1 MPDAPIENPPTPAPI
16 INPPLGRLPRAHNPH
31 IPKLHNLLAA
41 APPPPA
47 PASIDYTIGL
57 PADLGMMLNN
67 TLNDCSCAAFY
78 HARQVWTFNATGK
91 LLDIPDTHV
100 KLLYQQAC
108 GYDPTQPGPGPGG
121 CCQLVL
127 KHLLQHGAPCGTKI
141 IEHEKIAAFVE
152 VDHCDIPA
160 VKHIV
165 ADTGVCY
172 VGLSVPQWLIPVDQ
186 PVPAVWDYNPSAD
199 NQPVGGHAVI
209 LAGYDDTTLRVISW
223 GQLYTMT
230 WNFFLAFVD
239 EAYAIV
245 HRPWIDAKR
254 NTPGRLP
261 PDQLAAAMLPLLTA
275 PAATP

>member
-1 MPDAPIENPPTPAPI
+1 VPSADPVPAPI
-16 INPPLGRLPRAHNPH
+16 IDPPLGRLPRAHNPH
-31 IPKLHNLLAA
+31 IPKLHNLLADPIPPL
-41 APPPPA
+41 APE
-47 PASIDYTIGL
+47 SIDYTIGL

-91 LLDIPDTHV
+91 LLQIPDTHV

-121 CCQLVL
+121 SCQLVL
-127 KHLLQHGAPCGTKI
+127 THLLKHGAPPGLNRNA
-141 IEHEKIAAFVE
+141 HEKIAAFVE
-152 VDHCDIPA
+152 VNHCDIPTI
-160 VKHIV
+160 KHII

-172 VGLSVPQWLIPVDQ
+172 VGLRVPQSLTPPGS
-186 PVPAVWDYNPSAD
+186 PVPAVWDYNPSV
-199 NQPVGGHAVI
+199 NNMIVGGHAVI
-209 LAGYDDTTLRVISW
+209 LAGYDDKTLRVISW

-230 WNFFLAFVD
+230 WNFFLAFAD

-245 HRPWIDAKR
+245 HRPWLDAKR

-261 PDQLAAAMLPLLTA
+261 PEQLAAAMLPILTA
-275 PAATP
+275 NR